1 MSRVKHIKWSLDFV
15 HRALRDACNG
25 TNEQIHFVPESG
37 SHSIAWCLWHTT
49 RIEDLIV
56 NLVIRESGTVWNEK
70 WAKWTGLPFDGFGTG
85 QSDEDAQKVQ
95 IIDMKS
101 FKMYQD
107 IVWQDTDKLLKG
119 LKDEDLTRQVKKPDG
134 GTESIDESISLH
146 MLGHFNGHRG
156 EMNLLRGMQGM
167 DPLLIQEGTH

>member
-1 MSRVKHIKWSLDFV
+1 MSRIKNIKWSLDFV

-56 NLVIRESGTVWNEK
+56 NLVIRQSDTVWTEG
-70 WAKWTGLPFDGFGTG
+70 WANKTGLPFDGFGTG
-85 QSDEDAQKVQ
+85 QSDEDAQKVK
-95 IIDMKS
+95 ITDMKA
-101 FKMYQD
+101 FRDYQD
-107 IVWQDTDKLLKG
+107 LVWESTDALLNE
-119 LKDEDLTRQVKKPDG
+119 LKDEDLKRQVGKPDG

-156 EMNLLRGMQGM
+156 EMNLL
-167 DPLLIQEGTH
+167 LSLIHI